1 MTQKKKE
8 LTHFSLF
15 TGIGGFDLAAEWA
28 GFQTIGQV
36 ENADYPNKILEK
48 HWPNVPRWRDI
59 KNVTTK
65 SVRGAGIKHIP
76 TLLTGGFPC
85 QPFSVAGN
93 QRGTEDDRHLWPEMF
108 RVVQELRPT
117 WIVGEN
123 VPGFIGMALEQI
135 LSDLE
140 SAGYECRAFVF
151 PACGVG
157 APHKRDRVF
166 VVAYSGIFPD
176 GETNSGVDTIRTEW
190 DTWNN
195 AGGAGIRCRE
205 TKSNKD
211 VANSESIGY
220 GQGRLPVRTKKKESV
235 SGEYGASLSNPDCER
250 RQERNLTSITSKPGH
265 NTRSPSQRRPR
276 WETEPGFC
284 GMVNG
289 FSSWLDTN
297 RLIID
302 THKSIIAYGNA
313 NKRNTHKILQTLW
326 DRAEKKKN
334 EWEAGGL
341 QRLSEEEVLFAYMCK
356 LKETSNTL
364 DHLSLACSK
373 MEKELLRGLWSQ
385 DLITRAPYKQEYKG
399 QLKREHT
406 DPMCSLPQLLAQHSR
421 QAWNMWRGKNATNLP
436 IIFGRTSDGVPF
448 RMDRLRALGNAVV
461 PQQVY
466 PILKA
471 IAQSMEA
478 IP

>member
-36 ENADYPNKILEK
+36 EIADYPNKILEK
-48 HWPNVPRWRDI
+48 HWPNVPRWRNI

-65 SVRGAGIKHIP
+65 SVWGAGIKHIP

-123 VPGFIGMALEQI
+123 VAGFIGMALEQI

-157 APHKRDRVF
+157 ALHKRDRVF
-166 VVAYSGIFPD
+166 IVAYSGIFPD
-176 GETNSGVDTIRTEW
+176 GETNSGVDTIRT
-190 DTWNN
+190 
-195 AGGAGIRCRE
+195 
-205 TKSNKD
+205 
-211 VANSESIGY
+211 
-220 GQGRLPVRTKKKESV
+220 KKKESV
-235 SGEYGASLSNPDCER
+235 SGNYGASLSNPDCER

-356 LKETSNTL
+356 LKETSSTL

-406 DPMCSLPQLLAQHSR
+406 DLMCSLPQLLAQHSR